1 MLSGVIGIARNV
13 YNLINTNA
21 YFPNNNV
28 KT

>member
-1 MLSGVIGIARNV
+1 MLSGVIGIERNV
-13 YNLINTNA
+13 YNLINTNV